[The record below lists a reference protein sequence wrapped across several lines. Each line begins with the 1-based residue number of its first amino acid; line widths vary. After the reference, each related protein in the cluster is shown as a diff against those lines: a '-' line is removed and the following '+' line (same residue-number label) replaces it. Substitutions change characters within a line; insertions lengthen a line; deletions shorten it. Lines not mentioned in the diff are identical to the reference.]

1 MNKVLVTGIAGMIG
15 SHLADILIKSGHQIL
30 GLDDL
35 SVGSVA
41 NLVEHENLKFINGSV
56 LDSVLIE
63 NLVRRVDA
71 VVHLATFKKGS
82 NLHESRSTLRLITQS
97 ADIILDA
104 AYRMGKRVVLAST
117 SDVYGHG
124 TSFPFR
130 EADPVSYGPFDTRRW
145 AYATAKQYTE
155 QLAFDYAHDGLDVRI
170 IRYFGGFSERSASG
184 WQGGHIPIF
193 IKQILEEKALS
204 IHGDGSQTR
213 CVTYGA
219 DLALGTYLALIT
231 DDVEGELFNIGGTEE
246 ISVKDTALRIAEIA
260 GLKEPDINYIDTTE
274 IFGTY
279 QEIQRRLPCLDK
291 AKEMLGYEPQWSF
304 EQGVERMISAY
315 TRQV

>member
-1 MNKVLVTGIAGMIG
+1 
-15 SHLADILIKSGHQIL
+15 
-30 GLDDL
+30 
-35 SVGSVA
+35 
-41 NLVEHENLKFINGSV
+41 
-56 LDSVLIE
+56 
-63 NLVRRVDA
+63 
-71 VVHLATFKKGS
+71 
-82 NLHESRSTLRLITQS
+82 
-97 ADIILDA
+97 
-104 AYRMGKRVVLAST
+104 LAST

-130 EADPVSYGPFDTRRW
+130 ESDPVSYGPFNTRRW

-170 IRYFGGFSERSASG
+170 IRYFGGFSERSCSG
-184 WQGGHIPIF
+184 WQGGHVPIF
-193 IKQILEEKALS
+193 IKRILENESLE

-219 DLALGTYLALIT
+219 DLALGTYLALT
-231 DDVEGELFNIGGTEE
+231 TEGVEGELFNIGGTEE

-260 GLKEPDINYIDTTE
+260 GLEEPVINYIDIKK

-291 AKEMLGYEPQWSF
+291 AKELLGYEPQWSF
-304 EQGVERMISAY
+304 EKGVKQMIKFY
-315 TRQV
+315 KLGE

>member
-1 MNKVLVTGIAGMIG
+1 MKKILVTGAAGMIG
-15 SHLADILIKSGHQIL
+15 SHLIDILLENEYQII
-30 GLDDL
+30 GLD
-35 SVGSVA
+35 SFEVGVRK
-41 NLVEHENLKFINGSV
+41 NLPDNKQFKLVEGSV
-56 LDSVLIE
+56 LEKVLVE
-63 NLVRRVDA
+63 NLLEKVDA
-71 VVHLATFKKGS
+71 VVHLATLKKGS
-82 NLHESRSTLRLITQS
+82 NLHESRTTLRLITQS
-97 ADIILDA
+97 ADIVLDTA
-104 AYRMGKRVVLAST
+104 FRLGKRVVLAST

-130 EADPVSYGPFDTRRW
+130 ESDPVTYGPFNARRW

-170 IRYFGGFSERSASG
+170 IRYFGGFSERSCLG
-184 WQGGHIPIF
+184 WQGGHVPIF
-193 IKQILEEKALS
+193 IKRILEREKLE

-231 DDVEGELFNIGGTEE
+231 DGVEGELFNIGGTEE
-246 ISVKDTALRIAEIA
+246 ISVKDTAFRIAEIA
-260 GLKEPDINYIDTTE
+260 GLKEPEINYIDTSE

-291 AKEMLGYEPQWSF
+291 AKKMLGYEPQWSF
-304 EQGVERMISAY
+304 GKGVERMISAY
-315 TRQV
+315 RGQM